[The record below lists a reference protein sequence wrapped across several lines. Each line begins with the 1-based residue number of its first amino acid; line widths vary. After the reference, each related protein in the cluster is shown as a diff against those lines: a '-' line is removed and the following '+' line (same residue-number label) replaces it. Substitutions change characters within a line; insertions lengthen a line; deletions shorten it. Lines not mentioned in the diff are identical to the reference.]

1 MVNLA
6 AEIWRTSDGPPVAV
20 STQPLGALFGSGA
33 DELTDP
39 RVLYDAA
46 AGRWL
51 ASVSDLDSQAV
62 LLAVSATDDPT
73 GSWQAFRFDVGG
85 GCADQPRL
93 GTADGVV
100 VLAADVFTGCLDHFS
115 QRIGSEL
122 WIVSKADLLAGVD
135 SPAFTTFGPTSAF
148 SSLTP
153 AHSLSATPTEY
164 VVSVDATASTVVHL
178 LVVNGVPPGPVDV
191 HEVATPP
198 VALLLTPPTAV
209 EPTAEGG
216 SIANVATNDDRILD
230 AVWEQGKLW
239 FSANASC
246 TPTGD
251 TKRRA
256 CGRIGEL
263 ATATG
268 SLTWETDLGYPGTDV
283 FFPAIRPDASG
294 NLVVVFG
301 RSSATLA
308 PEVAVTARS
317 PDGTVAPP
325 SVVGRSGAPAGSRH
339 SAGRWGDYFGA
350 ARDPSHPDVVW
361 VAGETGPVAE
371 GSTDWTTALGSTVVT
386 EGPAPPPAATVSPP
400 PRLRA
405 LSAAAAAGSLVRLRF
420 VALADGRG
428 VRRQV
433 TVRSGA
439 KVVFRRTGKPAPV
452 HALLVYSVAWRPPKA
467 LAGRLTF
474 CVRSLASD
482 GRQSAQTC
490 APLTLRARSSL

>member
-6 AEIWRTSDGPPVAV
+6 VEIWRTSDGAPAAV

-39 RVLYDAA
+39 RVLYDALS
-46 AGRWL
+46 GRWL
-51 ASVSDLDSQAV
+51 ASVSDLDSPAV

-73 GSWQAFRFDVGG
+73 GSWHAFRFESGG

-100 VLAADVFTGCLDHFS
+100 VLAADVFTGCLDRFS
-115 QRIGSEL
+115 QRTGSEL
-122 WIVSKADLLAGVD
+122 WIVSKADLLAGAA
-135 SPAFTTFGPTSAF
+135 SPAFTTFGPTATL

-164 VVSVDATASTVVHL
+164 VVSVDAPASTVVHL
-178 LVVNGVPPGPVDV
+178 LAVNGVPPGAVDV
-191 HEVATPP
+191 HEVATPSIP
-198 VALLLTPPTAV
+198 LLLTPPTAI
-209 EPTAEGG
+209 EPAPGGG

-246 TPTGD
+246 TPVGD
-251 TKRRA
+251 TKHRS
-256 CGRIGEL
+256 CGRIAEL

-268 SLTWETDLGYPGTDV
+268 AVTWQTDLAYRGTDV

-317 PDGTVAPP
+317 PDGTIAPP
-325 SVVGRSGAPAGSRH
+325 SVVGRSGAPAGSRLRG
-339 SAGRWGDYFGA
+339 GRWGDYFGA
-350 ARDPSHPDVVW
+350 ARDPSSPDVVW
-361 VAGETGPVAE
+361 VAGETGPATD
-371 GSTDWTTALGSTVVT
+371 GSTDWTTALGSTMVT
-386 EGPAPPPAATVSPP
+386 EGPAPPPATAVSPP

-405 LSAAAAAGSLVRLRF
+405 LSVAAAAGSLVRLRF
-420 VALADGRG
+420 VALAEGRAI
-428 VRRQV
+428 RRQV

-439 KVVFRRTGKPAPV
+439 KVVLRRTGKPAPV
-452 HALLVYSVAWRPPKA
+452 HALLVYSVTWRPPKA
-467 LAGRLTF
+467 LVGKLTF
-474 CVRSLASD
+474 CVRSLATD
-482 GRQSAQTC
+482 GTASPQTC
-490 APLTLRARSSL
+490 APLTLRAR